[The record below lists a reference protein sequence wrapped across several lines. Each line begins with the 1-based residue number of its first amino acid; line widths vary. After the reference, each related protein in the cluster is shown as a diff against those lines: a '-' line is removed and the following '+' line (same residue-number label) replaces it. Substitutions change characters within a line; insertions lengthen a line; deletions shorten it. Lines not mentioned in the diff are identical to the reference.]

1 MLRFKVL
8 VVSRCN
14 NGRRVEIVVIT
25 FMVACMA
32 CMRGFY
38 NDSLEACISKAISGA
53 KCGYDAEIAVCCTV

>member
-1 MLRFKVL
+1 MLWFKVL
-8 VVSRCN
+8 AVSRCN

-38 NDSLEACISKAISGA
+38 IDSLQACISKAISGE
-53 KCGYDAEIAVCCTV
+53 KCGHDAEITVCCTV